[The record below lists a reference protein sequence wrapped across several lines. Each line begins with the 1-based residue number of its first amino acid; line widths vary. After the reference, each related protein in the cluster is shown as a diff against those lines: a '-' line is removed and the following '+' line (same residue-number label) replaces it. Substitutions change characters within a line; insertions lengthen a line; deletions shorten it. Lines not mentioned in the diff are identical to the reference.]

1 MLKSGARAPEHSKSM
16 APREPFSG
24 AQPFRNV
31 LSAAKAD
38 APWAYE
44 RLYRDLS
51 PAICGYL
58 RLQGVYDPEDL
69 TSEVF
74 LGAFRGIRSFTGDEA
89 GFRSWVFTIAHRRVT
104 DERRANGHRPP
115 VSDGE
120 LPERA
125 GGDVEEEA
133 LRRLSSER
141 VRALC
146 AGLAPDQ
153 CDVLLLRLVSC
164 LTVDAIAGVLDK
176 TPGAVKALQRRGLCA
191 LRRQLE
197 REGVPL

>member
-1 MLKSGARAPEHSKSM
+1 M
-16 APREPFSG
+16 AHAQPSSQAEPF
-24 AQPFRNV
+24 AQV
-31 LSAAKAD
+31 LAAARAD

-44 RLYRDLS
+44 RLYRALS
-51 PAICGYL
+51 PAVCGYL
-58 RLQGVYDPEDL
+58 RLQGVLDPEDL

-74 LGAFRGIRSFTGDEA
+74 LGAFRGIGSFSGDEA
-89 GFRSWVFTIAHRRVT
+89 GFRSWIFTIAHRRVA
-104 DERRANGHRPP
+104 DERRADGHRPP
-115 VSDGE
+115 AAGGI

-133 LRRLSSER
+133 LRRLSTER

-153 CDVLLLRLVSC
+153 GDVLLLRLVSG
-164 LTVDAIAGVLDK
+164 LTVEAVAGALGK

-191 LRRQLE
+191 LRRQFG